1 MPEQQLYFRQLL
13 SGRDVGTEDQV
24 ARQMMNFIY
33 LIGDRTTGEAVV
45 IDPAYD
51 PQGIINI
58 LEEDEMTL
66 TGVLATHY
74 HPDHV
79 GGDMMGFCISRIT
92 DFLNLA
98 SVPIHVQNEEAE
110 LVDKVT
116 GVGFDNL
123 RTHSSGD
130 KISVGSIEIELI
142 HTPGHTPGSQCF
154 LVENRLVAGDTL
166 FLDGCGRTDL
176 PGGDPRQMYE
186 SLTTRLAKV
195 PDTATLFPGHLYSP
209 KPSQSMGETRQH
221 NYVFAPSTAEQ
232 WMAMFGG

>member
-1 MPEQQLYFRQLL
+1 MSEQQLYFRQLL

-79 GGDMMGFCISRIT
+79 G
-92 DFLNLA
+92 
-98 SVPIHVQNEEAE
+98 
-110 LVDKVT
+110 
-116 GVGFDNL
+116 
-123 RTHSSGD
+123 
-130 KISVGSIEIELI
+130 
-142 HTPGHTPGSQCF
+142 
-154 LVENRLVAGDTL
+154 
-166 FLDGCGRTDL
+166 
-176 PGGDPRQMYE
+176 
-186 SLTTRLAKV
+186 
-195 PDTATLFPGHLYSP
+195 
-209 KPSQSMGETRQH
+209 ET
-221 NYVFAPSTAEQ
+221 
-232 WMAMFGG
+232 

>member
-1 MPEQQLYFRQLL
+1 MSEQQLYFRQLL

-79 GGDMMGFCISRIT
+79 GGDMMGFSISGIT
-92 DFLNLA
+92 DLLNLA

-116 GVGFDNL
+116 GVGLDNL

-176 PGGDPRQMYE
+176 PSGDPRQMYE